1 MKQLALALASLC
13 FIGSSASADAPD
25 PANTAAIKIEFIAW
39 SSDSAHVLLKIQDP
53 NRPGFLFQVRDVEG
67 KVVKMGNKSAVF
79 PSEHPPMSDEEKKFI
94 KGIMNGKVKVDGQ
107 PVKFD
112 QLGVAEAAHPTR
124 SDIMLMTGQKG
135 DELVIMGMRGERATR
150 YDRIDVMKD
159 KKGVVAKATQKQL
172 VWDTDGKNFILV
184 YNQKLESKDTP
195 FDGDF
200 FQVFPF
206 KSYKVKGANSEEGGT
221 E

>member
-13 FIGSSASADAPD
+13 LLGSSASADAPD

-39 SSDSAHVLLKIQDP
+39 SSDSGHVLLKIQDP
-53 NRPGFLFQVRDVEG
+53 NRPGFLFQVRDVKGE
-67 KVVKMGNKSAVF
+67 VVKMGKKSAVF
-79 PSEHPPMSDEEKKFI
+79 PSEFPPMSDEEKKFI

-112 QLGVAEAAHPTR
+112 QLGIAEAAHPTKT
-124 SDIMLMTGQKG
+124 DIMLMTGQKG

-172 VWDTDGKNFILV
+172 VWDQDGKNFILV

-200 FQVFPF
+200 FQVFQF
-206 KSYKVKGANSEEGGT
+206 KSYKVKGANSEGEN